1 MMFFSYLSMDES
13 TNIAL
18 KEEVQKPSLAP
29 EKRHS
34 LKTEV
39 LETLRFIFIALII
52 VIPVRLFIAQPFIVS
67 GASMD
72 PTFKN
77 GQYLI
82 VDELS
87 YLLNDP
93 ARGDVVIFKY
103 PKNPKQYFIKRVIGL
118 PGDTIT
124 IGDNG
129 AVSIKDTS
137 GTMFLLD
144 EPYIVFKKNDALS
157 RTVGADEY
165 FMMGDNRAGSFDSRM
180 WGPVKREFIIGRALV
195 RLFPLSTLSILPG
208 ESRYEGGQ

>member
-1 MMFFSYLSMDES
+1 MDES

-18 KEEVQKPSLAP
+18 KEEVQKPSPAP

-34 LKTEV
+34 LKTEI

-52 VIPVRLFIAQPFIVS
+52 VIPIRLFIAQPFIVS

-87 YLLNDP
+87 YRLNDP

-118 PGDTIT
+118 PGDTII

-129 AVSIKDTS
+129 TVSIKDTS
-137 GTMFLLD
+137 GTMLLLD

-180 WGPVKREFIIGRALV
+180 WGPVKKEFIIGRALI
-195 RLFPLSTLSILPG
+195 RLFPLSTMSVLPG